1 MTMSVLQENIA
12 VTHPQ
17 DHFTFVE
24 ADLAV
29 SQDDAPLHRVATSIT
44 AKIDAVEATMP
55 WDGSVVGIAY
65 QLAADKTAGVLE
77 FNPSI
82 NGVASTFG
90 VAAGDDADHGSAV
103 QAHGRTRF
111 KKGDALGCTYSSDA
125 ALLPAASA
133 DVMVEVYVVFDGV
146 NV

>member
-1 MTMSVLQENIA
+1 MTLLQERIA

-24 ADLAV
+24 ADLAI
-29 SQDDAPLHRVATSIT
+29 SQADTPLHRVATSIT
-44 AKIDAVEATMP
+44 AKIDAVEAVMP
-55 WDGSVVGIAY
+55 WAGSVVGIAY
-65 QLAADKTAGVLE
+65 KLAAAKTDGALA
-77 FNPSI
+77 FHPSI
-82 NGVASTFG
+82 NGVASPFG
-90 VAAGDDADHGSAV
+90 VVAADDVDHGSAV

-111 KKGDALGCTYSSDA
+111 NKGDSLGCMYSSDA
-125 ALLPAASA
+125 NLLPAASN

>member
-1 MTMSVLQENIA
+1 MGLLQEQIGI
-12 VTHPQ
+12 THPQ

-29 SQDDAPLHRVATSIT
+29 SQADTPLHRVATST
-44 AKIDAVEATMP
+44 SAKIDAVEAVMP
-55 WDGSVVGIAY
+55 WAGSVVAIAY
-65 QLAADKTAGVLE
+65 QLAAAKTAGALA
-77 FNPSI
+77 FHPSI
-82 NGVASTFG
+82 DG
-90 VAAGDDADHGSAV
+90 VAAAFGVVAADDVDHGSAV

-111 KKGDALGCTYSSDA
+111 KTGDALGCTYSSDA
-125 ALLPAASA
+125 NLLPAASA